1 VSRRGWVLFGLMCFI
16 WGIPYLLIKVA
27 VDEVSVPVLVF
38 ARIAIGAALL
48 VPLAMRNSQF
58 ASLRGNWKPVVA
70 FAAMEMLV
78 PWALLSDAERHIS
91 SGLAGLMI
99 AATPIIAVIV
109 GALAGDDDRLDDVAR
124 LVGLGLGIVGVFILA
139 LPELRGGSVKAMIEL
154 GIVAVLY
161 ATAPRII
168 ARRLADVPSLP
179 ITAACL
185 ALGTVVYAAPAAL
198 TWPQAMPSG
207 PVLAALIGLGVIC
220 TGSAFVVF
228 FALIREV
235 GPARALVFTY
245 VNPAVAVAA
254 GVLLLG
260 EPLTLPI
267 IAAFVLILGGSILAT
282 RTPKPGEP
290 LTVEPV

>member
-1 VSRRGWVLFGLMCFI
+1 LFSLMCFI

-27 VDEVSVPVLVF
+27 VGEVSVPVLVF

-48 VPLAMRNSQF
+48 VPLALRNGQF
-58 ASLRGNWKPVVA
+58 AALRGHWKPVAA

-78 PWALLSDAERHIS
+78 PWALLSDAELHIS
-91 SGLAGLMI
+91 SGLAGLLI

-109 GALAGDDDRLDDVAR
+109 SRLAGDDDRLDAAR
-124 LVGLGLGIVGVFILA
+124 LLGLGLGVVGVFILA
-139 LPELRGGSVKAMIEL
+139 LPELRGGSVRAIVEL

-161 ATAPRII
+161 AIAPRII

-185 ALGTVVYAAPAAL
+185 ALGTVVYVGPAAL
-198 TWPQAMPSG
+198 TWPATMPSG
-207 PVLAALIGLGVIC
+207 PVLASLIGLGVIC
-220 TGSAFVVF
+220 TGTAFVVF

-267 IAAFVLILGGSILAT
+267 LAAFVLILGGSVLAT

-290 LTVEPV
+290 LTVEPA

>member
-1 VSRRGWVLFGLMCFI
+1 VLFGLMCFI

-27 VDEVSVPVLVF
+27 IGEVSVPVLVF
-38 ARIAIGAALL
+38 ARIVIGAVLL
-48 VPLAMRNSQF
+48 VPLALRGGQF
-58 ASLRGNWKPVVA
+58 ASLRGNWKPVAA

-91 SGLAGLMI
+91 SGLAGLLI

-109 GALAGDDDRLDDVAR
+109 GKIAGDDDRLDVAR
-124 LVGLGLGIVGVFILA
+124 LVGLGLGVVGVFILA
-139 LPELRGGSVKAMIEL
+139 LPELRGGSAKAMIEL

-168 ARRLADVPSLP
+168 ARRLADVPALP

-185 ALGTVVYAAPAAL
+185 AIGTVVYAVPAAL
-198 TWPQAMPSG
+198 TWPNAMPSG

-220 TGSAFVVF
+220 TGTAFVVF

-254 GVLLLG
+254 GVVLLG

-267 IAAFVLILGGSILAT
+267 LAAFVLILGGSILAT
-282 RTPKPGEP
+282 RTPKPGQP

>member
-1 VSRRGWVLFGLMCFI
+1 VLFGLMCFI

-27 VDEVSVPVLVF
+27 IDEVSVPVLVF
-38 ARIAIGAALL
+38 ARIVIGAVLL
-48 VPLAMRNSQF
+48 VPLALRNGQF
-58 ASLRGNWKPVVA
+58 ASLRGNWKPVAA

-91 SGLAGLMI
+91 SGLAGLLI
-99 AATPIIAVIV
+99 AATPIIAVVV
-109 GALAGDDDRLDDVAR
+109 GTLAGDDDRLDVPRVA
-124 LVGLGLGIVGVFILA
+124 GLGLGVVGVFILA
-139 LPELRGGSVKAMIEL
+139 LPELRGGSVRAIVEL
-154 GIVAVLY
+154 GIVAILY

-168 ARRLADVPSLP
+168 ARRLADVPALP

-185 ALGTVVYAAPAAL
+185 AIGTVVYAAPAAL
-198 TWPQAMPSG
+198 TWPQAMPSA

-220 TGSAFVVF
+220 TGIAFVVF

-254 GVLLLG
+254 GVLVLG
-260 EPLTLPI
+260 EPLTVPI
-267 IAAFVLILGGSILAT
+267 LAAFVLILGGSILAT
-282 RTPKPGEP
+282 RRPKPGDP
-290 LTVEPV
+290 LTVEPA

>member
-1 VSRRGWVLFGLMCFI
+1 MSRRGWVLFGLMCFI

-27 VDEVSVPVLVF
+27 IDEVSVPVLVF
-38 ARIAIGAALL
+38 ARIVIGAALL
-48 VPLAMRNSQF
+48 VPLALRNGQL
-58 ASLRGNWKPVVA
+58 ATLRGNWKPVAA

-91 SGLAGLMI
+91 SGLAGLLI

-109 GALAGDDDRLDDVAR
+109 GALAGDDDRLDAAR
-124 LVGLGLGIVGVFILA
+124 FVGLGLGVVGVFILA
-139 LPELRGGSVKAMIEL
+139 LPELRGGSVKAIIEL

-168 ARRLADVPSLP
+168 ARRLADAPALP

-185 ALGTVVYAAPAAL
+185 ALGTVAYAVPAAL
-198 TWPQAMPSG
+198 TWPQAIPSG

-220 TGSAFVVF
+220 TGTAFVVF

>member
-1 VSRRGWVLFGLMCFI
+1 MSRRGWVLFALMCFI
-16 WGIPYLLIKVA
+16 WGIPYLFIKVA

-38 ARIAIGAALL
+38 ARLAVGAALL
-48 VPLAMRNSQF
+48 VPLTARGSQF
-58 ASLRGNWKPVVA
+58 ASLRGHWKPVIA
-70 FAAMEMLV
+70 FAAIEMLL

-91 SGLAGLMI
+91 SGMAGLLI
-99 AATPIIAVIV
+99 AGTPIIAVIV
-109 GALAGDDDRLDDVAR
+109 GKLAGDDDPLSVAR
-124 LVGLGLGIVGVFILA
+124 VVGLGIGLAGVFVLA
-139 LPELRGGSVKAMIEL
+139 FPELRGGSVTAVAEL
-154 GIVAVLY
+154 AVVAVCY

-185 ALGTVVYAAPAAL
+185 ALGTAVYAVPAGL
-198 TWPQAMPSG
+198 TWPSTVPSA
-207 PVLAALIGLGVIC
+207 PVLAALAGLGVIC
-220 TGSAFVVF
+220 TGSAFIVF

-254 GVLLLG
+254 GVVLLG

-267 IAAFVLILGGSILAT
+267 VAAFVLILGGSILAT
-282 RTPKPGEP
+282 RQPRPGEP
-290 LTVEPV
+290 LTVEPA

>member
-1 VSRRGWVLFGLMCFI
+1 VLFGLMCFI
-16 WGIPYLLIKVA
+16 WGIPYLLIKLA
-27 VDEVSVPVLVF
+27 VEEVSVPVLVF
-38 ARIAIGAALL
+38 ARIVIGAALL
-48 VPLAMRNSQF
+48 VPLALRSGQL
-58 ASLRGNWKPVVA
+58 ASLRGNWKPVA
-70 FAAMEMLV
+70 TFAAMEMLV

-91 SGLAGLMI
+91 SGLAGLLI

-109 GALAGDDDRLDDVAR
+109 GALAGDEDRLDAAR
-124 LVGLGLGIVGVFILA
+124 LVGLGLGLVGVFILA
-139 LPELRGGSVKAMIEL
+139 LPELRGGSVKAMVEL

-185 ALGTVVYAAPAAL
+185 ALGTVVYAIPAAL
-198 TWPQAMPSG
+198 TWPQARPSS
-207 PVLAALIGLGVIC
+207 PVFAALIGLGVVC
-220 TGSAFVVF
+220 TGTAFVVF

-254 GVLLLG
+254 GVLVLG

-267 IAAFVLILGGSILAT
+267 IAAFGLILGGSILAT
-282 RTPKPGEP
+282 RKPKPGEP